1 MPSFSAKQLSSHPTR
16 RTILFVVYPDV
27 KLLDLAGPLQAFND
41 ATFDDGRPAYKTA
54 VASIDGTEVQS
65 DTPLTISSDRLEDWK
80 CRHIDT
86 LIITGGSGAR
96 AACKDKKLL
105 NMVSKLAGKSDRVG
119 SVCTGAFILA
129 ACGLLDG
136 KRAVTHWESCNR
148 LCEHFPLV
156 KVETDPIYIK
166 QENVWTS
173 AGVTAGLDMALAM
186 IAEDLGRTNALNLA
200 RSLVSYMVRPG
211 GQSQFS
217 SFLDMQTTDI
227 SGRFETLHKWM
238 AGNLEKDLSVE
249 QLANKSGM
257 SPRNFAR
264 AYVNHTGQTPA
275 KAVEALRTENAR
287 RLLEDTDVPITSVA
301 IQCGF
306 MDDERMRRAFMRR
319 LNVSPNDY
327 RMRFRQTDS

>member
-1 MPSFSAKQLSSHPTR
+1 MPSFTAKIESDQR
-16 RTILFVVYPDV
+16 RQRTIVFVVYSDV

-41 ATFDDGRPAYKTA
+41 ATFEDGKPAYKTA
-54 VASIDGTEVQS
+54 VASIDGSDVKS
-65 DTPLTISSDRLEDWK
+65 DTPLVISSQCLENWK
-80 CRHIDT
+80 RRNIDT

-96 AACKDKKLL
+96 AACEDKKLL
-105 NMVSKLAGKSDRVG
+105 NMVSRLATKANRVG

-136 KRAVTHWESCNR
+136 KRAVTHWESCNQ
-148 LCEHFPLV
+148 LGEHFPLV
-156 KVETDPIYIK
+156 KVETDPIFIK
-166 QENVWTS
+166 EENVWTS

-186 IAEDLGRTNALNLA
+186 IAEDLGRTNSLNLA

-217 SFLDMQTTDI
+217 SFLDMQTNDT

-238 AGNLEKDLSVE
+238 ANNLEKDLSVE
-249 QLANKSGM
+249 QLAAQTSM

-264 AYVNHTGQTPA
+264 AYVSHTGQTPA
-275 KAVEALRTENAR
+275 KAVEALRIENAR
-287 RLLEDTDVPITSVA
+287 RLLEDTSTPVTSVA
-301 IQCGF
+301 LQCGF
-306 MDDERMRRAFMRR
+306 IDDERMRRAFMRR

-327 RMRFRQTDS
+327 RLRFRQTDS